1 MTSMPQR
8 SRMAEYSATL
18 GKYQGLKRSGC
29 GNAQLA
35 ERAVGALHQDPDVA
49 VSAEFEDEAATG
61 LERTGHGGGSSFGRP
76 DPMQHRIR
84 EDGVEL
90 AVERERADVVG
101 LEREA
106 REILTGLGDHGGGA
120 IDAEHLRAGSG
131 DLRSQVTGAAADVED
146 ALAGLGGEQGQKVA
160 PEFPDEGVRRVVESG
175 IPVSLHLP
183 IVLRWAGQ
191 AG

>member
-1 MTSMPQR
+1 
-8 SRMAEYSATL
+8 MAEYSATP

-29 GNAQLA
+29 WNAQLA
-35 ERAVGALHQDPDVA
+35 EGAVGALHQDPDVA
-49 VSAEFEDEAATG
+49 VSAEFEDQAATRF
-61 LERTGHGGGSSFGRP
+61 ERAGHGGGGSFGRLH
-76 DPMQHRIR
+76 PMQYGVGK
-84 EDGVEL
+84 DGVEF
-90 AVERERADVVG
+90 AVEREGADVVG

-120 IDAEHLRAGSG
+120 IDAEHLCAGSG

-160 PEFPDEGVRRVVESG
+160 AEFPDEGVGCIVESG

-183 IVLRWAGQ
+183 IVVR
-191 AG
+191 